1 LLLVTVLAA
10 GGYMLFAT
18 RSPPPPAPVG
28 DQNGRDEAAKVQ
40 AKRQRAEE
48 ASRQRAEAEARQ
60 KAQAQARPGALEPA
74 APSSVPEIAVVP
86 VPNTDL
92 AKIDRALEALDAAK
106 AAFNTPDH
114 ARAGT
119 PISVEVV
126 LSTHLSPEKLK
137 SLVVQSGGQVT
148 LADLKISDR
157 MVATLSGGSAFDISP
172 TTPTEQW
179 ISEKEP
185 TRWAWIVTPKAVG
198 EQFLILSF
206 DAVISIDGKDDK
218 RSITTLRRRIDVE
231 VGWPETWGEWLEL
244 ARKTAEDISYL
255 WAAILLPI
263 GAGAWALFKH
273 NRTTKTNGRDGD
285 AIC

>member
-1 LLLVTVLAA
+1 MTLWRVGWWLLLLVTVLAA
-10 GGYMLFAT
+10 GGYLLFAT
-18 RSPPPPAPVG
+18 RSPPPPAP
-28 DQNGRDEAAKVQ
+28 Q
-40 AKRQRAEE
+40 
-48 ASRQRAEAEARQ
+48 AEAEAR
-60 KAQAQARPGALEPA
+60 ARASKPA
-74 APSSVPEIAVVP
+74 TPSAVPEVAVIP
-86 VPNTDL
+86 APNTDL
-92 AKIDRALEALDAAK
+92 TKIDRALEALDTAK

-119 PISVEVV
+119 PVSVEVV

-185 TRWAWIVTPKAVG
+185 TRWAWVVTPKAVG

-244 ARKTAEDISYL
+244 AKKTAEDISYL

-263 GAGAWALFKH
+263 GAGAWALFTKG
-273 NRTTKTNGRDGD
+273 NRSTKTSARDGGVRKRSRKRV
-285 AIC
+285 